1 MLKYTGALFSLLWR
15 IMNTLPWFF
24 LSVQNIISSVSI
36 IEYKQDLKWDSEL
49 KMNLVIFLKEAHT
62 NI

>member
-1 MLKYTGALFSLLWR
+1 MWR
-15 IMNTLPWFF
+15 IMNTLAWFF